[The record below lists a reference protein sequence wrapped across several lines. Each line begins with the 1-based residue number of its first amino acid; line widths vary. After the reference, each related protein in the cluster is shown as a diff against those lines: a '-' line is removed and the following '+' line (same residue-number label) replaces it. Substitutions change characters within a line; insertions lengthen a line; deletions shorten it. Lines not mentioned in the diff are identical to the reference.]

1 MMVARAKLKFPPGPS
16 FGLRRWSL
24 GPLNSGDPLKYF
36 TGIIREYGDVVGLR
50 IFNFRILLINHPDH
64 LEDVLV
70 NHPRKFIKGRVLQA
84 NKRVFGRGLLT
95 SEGDFWLRQRRL
107 AQPAFHRARI
117 AGYASTMVEYT
128 ERLLHT
134 WQDGQERD
142 IHKEMMR
149 LTLQIVGKTLFDAD
163 VERDAQDVGKSLE
176 LLLELGADFRRA
188 LFVPHWLPTPTNIR
202 LERAV
207 RQIEKVLYRIIAE
220 KRASGRDAGDLLS
233 MLLAAQDE
241 DGSRM
246 TDKQLRDEAITLFL
260 AGHETTANAL
270 SWTWW
275 LLAQNPAVEAK
286 LHAELGAVL
295 AGRAPSLDDLPKLVY
310 TSHIVTESLRLYPP
324 VWGTARTAIE
334 EHEIAGYSVPKG
346 SGVSFAPWTVHRDAR
361 WYEAPE
367 EFRPERWQGDLLK
380 RLPRFAYFPFGGG
393 PRQCI
398 GNTFALMETALILA
412 TIAQQYRF
420 RLVDGHPVVPL
431 ASITLRPR
439 HGIRAVLEA
448 RPAQIRVASGDKD
461 LPPLGTQAAA
471 RQPSLS

>member
-1 MMVARAKLKFPPGPS
+1 MMASRAKLKFPPGPS

-24 GPLNSGDPLKYF
+24 GPLHSGDPLRYF
-36 TGIIREYGDVVGLR
+36 TGIIREYGDVVGLQVL
-50 IFNFRILLINHPDH
+50 NFRILLINHPDH
-64 LEDVLV
+64 IEDVLV

-95 SEGDFWLRQRRL
+95 SEGEFWLRQRRL

-128 ERLLHT
+128 EQLLDG
-134 WQDGQERD
+134 WQDGEERD

-163 VERDAQDVGKSLE
+163 VERDAKDIGKSME
-176 LLLELGADFRRA
+176 LLLELGADFRRT
-188 LFVPHWLPTPTNIR
+188 LFIPQWLPTPTNLR

-260 AGHETTANAL
+260 AGHETTANTL

-275 LLAQNPAVEAK
+275 LVAQNPAVEAK
-286 LHAELGAVL
+286 LHAELGTVL

-310 TSHIVTESLRLYPP
+310 TNHIITESLRLYPP
-324 VWGTARTAIE
+324 AWGTARTAIE
-334 EHEIAGYSVPKG
+334 DHEIAGYSVPTG
-346 SGVSFAPWTVHRDAR
+346 SGVSFAQWTVHRDRR
-361 WYEAPE
+361 WYDAPD
-367 EFRPERWQGDLLK
+367 EFRPERWEGDLLK

-412 TIAQQYRF
+412 TIAQQFRF
-420 RLVDGHPVVPL
+420 RLVEGHPVVPL

-439 HGIRAVLEA
+439 HGIRVLTES
-448 RPAQIRVASGDKD
+448 RPTKGRVATGESE
-461 LPPLGTQAAA
+461 
-471 RQPSLS
+471 SW

>member
-1 MMVARAKLKFPPGPS
+1 MASAAKLKFPPGPS

-24 GPLNSGDPLKYF
+24 GPLNNGDPLRYF
-36 TGIIREYGDVVGLR
+36 SGLMREYGDIVSLR
-50 IFNFRILLINHPDH
+50 VLNFRILLLNHPDH
-64 LEDVLV
+64 IEDVLV
-70 NHPRKFIKGRVLQA
+70 NHPRKFIKGRVLLA

-128 ERLLHT
+128 EWLLQE
-134 WQDGQERD
+134 WQDGEERD

-176 LLLELGADFRRA
+176 LLLELGADFRRT
-188 LFVPHWLPTPTNIR
+188 LFIPQWLPTPTNIR
-202 LERAV
+202 LERAI
-207 RQIEKVLYRIIAE
+207 RQIERVLYRIIAE

-241 DGSRM
+241 DGSGM
-246 TDKQLRDEAITLFL
+246 TDRQLRDEAITLFL
-260 AGHETTANAL
+260 AGHETTASTL

-275 LLAQNPAVEAK
+275 LLAQNPTVEAK
-286 LHAELGAVL
+286 LHAELDAVL
-295 AGRAPSLDDLPKLVY
+295 GDRAPSLDDLARLAY
-310 TSHIVTESLRLYPP
+310 TGHVITESLRLYPAA
-324 VWGTARTAIE
+324 GGMARLAIE
-334 EHEIAGYSVPKG
+334 DHEIAGYPVTKG
-346 SGVSFAPWTVHRDAR
+346 MGVAMAQWVVHRDPR
-361 WYEAPE
+361 WYDAPG
-367 EFRPERWQGDLLK
+367 EFRPERWENDLWK

-398 GNTFALMETALILA
+398 GNAFALMEATLILA
-412 TIAQQYRF
+412 TIARKF
-420 RLVDGHPVVPL
+420 RLRLVANRPVAPL

-439 HGIRAVLEA
+439 HGVGVILESRGKLAAKSSFSEKQSAVA
-448 RPAQIRVASGDKD
+448 D
-461 LPPLGTQAAA
+461 
-471 RQPSLS
+471 